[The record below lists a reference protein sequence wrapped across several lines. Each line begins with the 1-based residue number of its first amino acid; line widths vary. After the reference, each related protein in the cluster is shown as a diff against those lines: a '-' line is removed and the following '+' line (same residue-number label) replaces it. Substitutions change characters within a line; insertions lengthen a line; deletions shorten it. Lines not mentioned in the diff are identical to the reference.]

1 MDGSALPA
9 ESKFKGME
17 LYIWPSDFGLPSIES
32 KCLQFMACAKFCAA
46 PVTVI
51 PSNSPWKCKKGTY
64 PVFVNRCANGV
75 VETTEFD
82 QFAALLRKSAQDVV
96 LDNELTLAER
106 CELDAFSSLM
116 LHSFYPAQLHLL
128 WLDQWNYTT
137 VTAHWYSSQLL
148 FPYGLYYLER
158 RRRRAQAY
166 VAACARSESQLIR
179 DAIMAI
185 NLLSAK
191 LGDSKY
197 FYGDKPSSL
206 DALVFGYLAPMLKL
220 PLPSDRLQQHIMGC
234 PNLVRFIESII
245 SIYLPLT
252 ENQIRLQC
260 LSKDKWQMRRARA
273 QKSAERMNMRRDTV
287 DEEASAP
294 IRDTVIFAVGALT
307 LSILFAVHL
316 GIISVSVEEE
326 APIEID

>member
-1 MDGSALPA
+1 
-9 ESKFKGME
+9 ME
-17 LYIWPSDFGLPSIES
+17 LYIWPSDFGLPSIET

-46 PVTVI
+46 PVSVI
-51 PSNSPWKCKKGTY
+51 PSCSPWKCKKGVY
-64 PVFVNRCANGV
+64 PVFVNKAVDENSEV
-75 VETTEFD
+75 TEFD
-82 QFAALLRKSAQDVV
+82 EFAAILRKSAQDVV

-106 CELDAFSSLM
+106 CEFDAFSSLM
-116 LHSFYPAQLHLL
+116 LHYFYPAQLHFL
-128 WLDQWNYTT
+128 WIDHWNYST

-158 RRRRAQAY
+158 GRRRAQAY
-166 VAACARSESQLIR
+166 VAACGRSEAQLIR

-191 LGDSKY
+191 LGDNKY
-197 FYGDKPSSL
+197 FYGDRPSSL
-206 DALVFGYLAPMLKL
+206 DALIFGYLAPILKL
-220 PLPSDRLQQHIMGC
+220 PLPSDRLQQHILGC

-252 ENQIRLQC
+252 ETQIRLQAA
-260 LSKDKWQMRRARA
+260 SKDKWQMRRARA
-273 QKSAERMNMRRDTV
+273 QKSAERMQIRRETV

-316 GIISVSVEEE
+316 GIVSVSLEEE
-326 APIEID
+326 TPIDID